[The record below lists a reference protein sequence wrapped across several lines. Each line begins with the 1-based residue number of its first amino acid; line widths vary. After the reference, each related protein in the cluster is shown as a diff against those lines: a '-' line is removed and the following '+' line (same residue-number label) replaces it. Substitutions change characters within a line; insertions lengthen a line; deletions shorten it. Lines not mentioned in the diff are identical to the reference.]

1 MSLAIDKQDNK
12 NGAMPEIVIRNVPDI
27 VYQRLRERAEH
38 LDLSLE
44 EFLLQVI
51 TDESEFTQWS
61 QIFEDMA
68 PYRTSNFT
76 HEDLMRAID
85 ESREERENRVF
96 LDNE

>member
-1 MSLAIDKQDNK
+1 MSLAIKKQDNK
-12 NGAMPEIVIRNVPDI
+12 NGAMPEIVISNVPEV
-27 VYQRLRERAEH
+27 VYQRLKERAEH

-51 TDESEFTQWS
+51 TDESKLIQWS
-61 QIFEDMA
+61 QIFEEMA

-85 ESREERENRVF
+85 ESREEH
-96 LDNE
+96 

>member
-1 MSLAIDKQDNK
+1 MSLAIDKQDNQ

-27 VYQRLRERAEH
+27 VHQRLRERAEH

-68 PYRTSNFT
+68 PYRTTNFT

-96 LDNE
+96 FDNE

>member
-27 VYQRLRERAEH
+27 VHQRLQERAEH
-38 LDLSLE
+38 LNLSLE

-51 TDESEFTQWS
+51 TDESEFIRWS
-61 QIFEDMA
+61 QIFEEMA

-85 ESREERENRVF
+85 ESRDEH
-96 LDNE
+96 

>member
-1 MSLAIDKQDNK
+1 
-12 NGAMPEIVIRNVPDI
+12 MPEIVIRNIPDI

-85 ESREERENRVF
+85 ESRDEH
-96 LDNE
+96 

>member
-1 MSLAIDKQDNK
+1 MSLAIDKQDSK
-12 NGAMPEIVIRNVPDI
+12 NGEMPEIVISNVPEV

-51 TDESEFTQWS
+51 TDESELTQWS
-61 QIFEDMA
+61 QIFEEMA

-85 ESREERENRVF
+85 ESRDEH
-96 LDNE
+96 

>member
-1 MSLAIDKQDNK
+1 MAFKDSK
-12 NGAMPEIVIRNVPDI
+12 NGAMPEIVISNVPDI

-51 TDESEFTQWS
+51 TDESELTQWS

-85 ESREERENRVF
+85 ESRDEH
-96 LDNE
+96 

>member
-1 MSLAIDKQDNK
+1 MSLAIDKQDSK
-12 NGAMPEIVIRNVPDI
+12 NGEMPEIVISNVPEV

-76 HEDLMRAID
+76 HEDLIRAID

-96 LDNE
+96 FDNE

>member
-1 MSLAIDKQDNK
+1 MSLAINKQDNK
-12 NGAMPEIVIRNVPDI
+12 NGAMPEIVIRNIPDI

-85 ESREERENRVF
+85 ESRDEH
-96 LDNE
+96 

>member
-12 NGAMPEIVIRNVPDI
+12 NGAMPEIVISNVPDI

-51 TDESEFTQWS
+51 TDESELTQWS
-61 QIFEDMA
+61 QIFEEMA

-85 ESREERENRVF
+85 ESRDEH
-96 LDNE
+96 

>member
-1 MSLAIDKQDNK
+1 MSLAINKRDNQ
-12 NGAMPEIVIRNVPDI
+12 NGAMPEIVISNVPDI

>member
-85 ESREERENRVF
+85 ESRDEH
-96 LDNE
+96 

>member
-12 NGAMPEIVIRNVPDI
+12 NGAMPEIVISNVPEL
-27 VYQRLRERAEH
+27 VYQRLKERAEH

-51 TDESEFTQWS
+51 TDESKLIQWS
-61 QIFEDMA
+61 QIFEEMA

-85 ESREERENRVF
+85 ESRDEH
-96 LDNE
+96 

>member
-1 MSLAIDKQDNK
+1 MSLAIDKQDSK
-12 NGAMPEIVIRNVPDI
+12 NGEMPEIVISNVPEV

-51 TDESEFTQWS
+51 TDESGLTQWS
-61 QIFEDMA
+61 QIFEEMA

-85 ESREERENRVF
+85 ESRDEH
-96 LDNE
+96 